1 MNILAEIVISALLVI
16 GGGFGVIGAWGLVR
30 LPDPMTRLHGPTKA
44 ATLGVGAVLIASM
57 ANMWFAYGIVSWHE
71 FLIALFLFL
80 TAPVT
85 GMFIG
90 KAHMH
95 LSWKREEL
103 PHPPDPQVEWATYG
117 DTAVESPIVA
127 APPPKTSRGR
137 E

>member
-1 MNILAEIVISALLVI
+1 MNILAEILIAVLLI
-16 GGGFGVIGAWGLVR
+16 GGGAFGVIGAWGLVR

-57 ANMWFAYGIVSWHE
+57 ANMWFAHGVVSWHE
-71 FLIALFLFL
+71 LLIALFLFL

-103 PHPPDPQVEWATYG
+103 PPPARDVEWATYG
-117 DTAVESPIVA
+117 DSAAESPIVA
-127 APPPKTSRGR
+127 APSAPSRGR

>member
-1 MNILAEIVISALLVI
+1 MNILAEILIAALLI
-16 GGGFGVIGAWGLVR
+16 GGGAFGVIGAWGLVR

-57 ANMWFAYGIVSWHE
+57 ANMWFAHGVVSWHE

-103 PHPPDPQVEWATYG
+103 PPTLTPGVDWATYG
-117 DTAVESPIVA
+117 DSADESPIVA
-127 APPPKTSRGR
+127 APTATRRGR

>member
-1 MNILAEIVISALLVI
+1 MSIVADILISALLVI
-16 GGGFGVIGAWGLVR
+16 GGAFGVIGAWGLVR

-57 ANMWFAYGIVSWHE
+57 ANMWFAHGVLSWHE
-71 FLIALFLFL
+71 LLIAIFLFL
-80 TAPVT
+80 TSPVT

-103 PHPPDPQVEWATYG
+103 PPTPHPDVEWATYG
-117 DTAVESPIVA
+117 DTARESPIVV
-127 APPPKTSRGR
+127 APPVTSRGR

>member
-1 MNILAEIVISALLVI
+1 MNIVAEIVISLLLVT
-16 GGGFGVIGAWGLVR
+16 GGAFGVIGAWGLVR

-57 ANMWFAYGIVSWHE
+57 ANMWFAFGIVSWHE

-95 LSWKREEL
+95 LSWKRKEL
-103 PHPPDPQVEWATYG
+103 PPTPTPGVEWATYG
-117 DTAVESPIVA
+117 GSADESPMVA
-127 APPPKTSRGR
+127 ARPADPRGR